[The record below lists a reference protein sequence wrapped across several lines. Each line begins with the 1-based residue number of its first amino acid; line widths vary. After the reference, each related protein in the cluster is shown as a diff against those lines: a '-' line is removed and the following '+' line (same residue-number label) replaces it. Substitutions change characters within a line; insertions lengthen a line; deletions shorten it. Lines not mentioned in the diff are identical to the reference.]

1 MKKFFITIILFLLGL
16 YVFACIPD
24 LILTNKI
31 KKSPYLDFQVWN
43 KMFSGQMDYDL
54 LILGSS
60 RAFVQYNPK
69 IIDSILKCNCYNLGR
84 DGKKQDISIL
94 CYNTYTQY
102 NPKPKTVLCDVYFMS
117 ICKSDP
123 YAREQFYPYL
133 LNDQVWNTVK
143 ETHQFRPIDRFL
155 PMSKYYKHLNNII
168 RFTDVTDTTYKG
180 YFGYDKKWNGTT
192 DGVSIKDIVTIP
204 YQHDTNVLIMTD
216 RWLQQCKN
224 DGVNVIFI
232 HSPMYIEA
240 TNKIDDTAAMWNM
253 FRNLSIKYDIPI
265 LDYSHDSICYD
276 TNYFYNAQ
284 HLNRRGAE
292 RFSRQLA
299 NDLKSIGIVSD
310 LQK

>member
-1 MKKFFITIILFLLGL
+1 
-16 YVFACIPD
+16 
-24 LILTNKI
+24 
-31 KKSPYLDFQVWN
+31 
-43 KMFSGQMDYDL
+43 
-54 LILGSS
+54 
-60 RAFVQYNPK
+60 
-69 IIDSILKCNCYNLGR
+69 
-84 DGKKQDISIL
+84 
-94 CYNTYTQY
+94 
-102 NPKPKTVLCDVYFMS
+102 
-117 ICKSDP
+117 
-123 YAREQFYPYL
+123 
-133 LNDQVWNTVK
+133 
-143 ETHQFRPIDRFL
+143 
-155 PMSKYYKHLNNII
+155 
-168 RFTDVTDTTYKG
+168 
-180 YFGYDKKWNGTT
+180 
-192 DGVSIKDIVTIP
+192 
-204 YQHDTNVLIMTD
+204 MTD

-276 TNYFYNAQ
+276 TNYFYNTQ